1 MTGQAT
7 PHAQSRPKPHS
18 ERARRQ
24 AEAVQRRLEQ
34 QQPQQPATAG
44 DAGALAQAMRWAESE
59 ASDKAVAEVEEDPIK
74 RNQRLLREDAERKA
88 REREE
93 IRLRIL
99 DDKCA

>member
-1 MTGQAT
+1 
-7 PHAQSRPKPHS
+7 
-18 ERARRQ
+18 
-24 AEAVQRRLEQ
+24 
-34 QQPQQPATAG
+34 
-44 DAGALAQAMRWAESE
+44 MRWAESE
-59 ASDKAVAEVEEDPIK
+59 ASDKAIAEVEEDPIK

>member
-1 MTGQAT
+1 MLAALGGAGALQMLGAGAGLAT
-7 PHAQSRPKPHS
+7 MS
-18 ERARRQ
+18 
-24 AEAVQRRLEQ
+24 
-34 QQPQQPATAG
+34 G
-44 DAGALAQAMRWAESE
+44 GALAQAMRWAESE
-59 ASDKAVAEVEEDPIK
+59 ASDKAIAEAEEDPIK